1 MKSVAVQK
9 IYRVVVRWKKYDKK
23 QDKIKRYD
31 EKNLKYRSGII
42 LHVHLKST
50 QKT

>member
-9 IYRVVVRWKKYDKK
+9 IYRVVVGWKKYDEK

-31 EKNLKYRSGII
+31 ENNLKKWSGII